1 MNGSLVKEFYG
12 KRENKESNSRFP
24 FHFYVAGGEEE
35 YGTENN
41 LVKANIAKN
50 GIKMRFVR

>member
-35 YGTENN
+35 HGTENN